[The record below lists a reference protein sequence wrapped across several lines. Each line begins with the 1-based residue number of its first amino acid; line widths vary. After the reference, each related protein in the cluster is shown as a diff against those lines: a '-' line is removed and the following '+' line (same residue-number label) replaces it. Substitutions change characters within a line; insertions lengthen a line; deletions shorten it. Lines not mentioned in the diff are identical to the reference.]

1 MQIIPRTGLR
11 QYIGKNEAVAALR
24 LEFAEKFQAMA
35 GSGMKWD
42 VYAVPG
48 GILISPDDPLAEGF
62 RRSEKLLENAH
73 STTVETLAKRLA
85 WKMDDRFPAIWV
97 DQPRD
102 CALHRLIAEKLTLWP
117 ENIDMLCV
125 SKRSEWMFRRRVSGI
140 GSVEGQLDRAIKEL
154 GRCSPLYR
162 GQYCT
167 EEQFLAMKRQLRKP
181 AVKS

>member
-1 MQIIPRTGLR
+1 MKTITRTGEG
-11 QYIGKNEAVAALR
+11 QYIGKNEAIEALR
-24 LEFAEKFQAMA
+24 LEFAEKFADMAM
-35 GSGMKWD
+35 GGMKWD

-48 GILISPDDPLAEGF
+48 GIMISHDDPLAEGF

-73 STTVETLAKRLA
+73 STTVETLARRLA
-85 WKMDDRFPAIWV
+85 WKMEDRCPAIWI

-125 SKRSEWMFRRRVSGI
+125 SKRSEWMFRHRVTGI

-154 GRCSPLYR
+154 GTCSHLYR

-167 EEQFLAMKRQLRKP
+167 EEQFLAMRRQLREP
-181 AVKS
+181 AV